1 MKTYAFLS
9 NKSQLSEKDVRRIP
23 KLAHFLS
30 NKGFTLC
37 TRNEYPAEMLIQEA
51 TPNKVILEQGVN
63 YCGYFSDKT
72 LKLGSEICPITLNT
86 PSIEISN
93 KLKNILLLEGRD
105 FFVYL
110 ADTPD
115 EHLAVSLSAATFFGI
130 PTYSMSTQETELA
143 LFLNSL

>member
-1 MKTYAFLS
+1 
-9 NKSQLSEKDVRRIP
+9 
-23 KLAHFLS
+23 
-30 NKGFTLC
+30 
-37 TRNEYPAEMLIQEA
+37 MLIQEA
-51 TPNKVILEQGVN
+51 TPNKVILEHGVN

-115 EHLAVSLSAATFFGI
+115 EHLAVSLSAASSFGI